1 MNHIKSKITTGNL
14 PASKKI
20 YVKGKLYIDK

>member
-1 MNHIKSKITTGNL
+1 MTNIKSKISTGNL
-14 PASKKI
+14 PASKKN